1 MAFKRSAVRSRLSPP
16 YTELAMSSV
25 SVTSPCKNQRYFFY
39 TRCQPVQNNLIFTRR
54 WRNWQTRWI
63 QVPVVAI
70 LCGFKSHPPHQKSR
84 MHQRSGFFT
93 FHYSLSHRPYSRD
106 FWQVI
111 GFVFL
116 LFFTFQRFLPCG
128 CRLKKRAFLRFE
140 EYTALSPPRGRA
152 LSGSP
157 LKLRRC

>member
-1 MAFKRSAVRSRLSPP
+1 MMRQIGSIEVERCRWQKKRGRNGAAVKIQRLLKKPHGFWEPQESRGARMPFP
-16 YTELAMSSV
+16 H
-25 SVTSPCKNQRYFFY
+25 KQK
-39 TRCQPVQNNLIFTRR
+39 NNLIFTRR

-111 GFVFL
+111 GFVFYCSSL
-116 LFFTFQRFLPCG
+116 SNVF
-128 CRLKKRAFLRFE
+128 CRVAV
-140 EYTALSPPRGRA
+140 A
-152 LSGSP
+152 
-157 LKLRRC
+157 